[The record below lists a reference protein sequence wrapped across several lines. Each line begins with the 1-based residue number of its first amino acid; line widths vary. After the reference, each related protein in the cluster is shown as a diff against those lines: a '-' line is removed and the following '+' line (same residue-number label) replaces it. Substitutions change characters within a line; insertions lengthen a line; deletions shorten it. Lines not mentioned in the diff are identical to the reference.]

1 MSDYHNVTVT
11 LKRATFN
18 TDYDMSGTMDPYFIF
33 KLGDQKKQSSV
44 KQEGGQSLS
53 YDEKFAFK
61 VNPGDIL
68 TVHAYDQDTISD
80 EYIGSADIHIGDFIQ
95 CGSGPTSKL
104 LKKNY
109 INEGE
114 VFLHIQVHD

>member
-68 TVHAYDQDTISD
+68 YVYAYDQDTVSD
-80 EYIGSADIHIGDFIQ
+80 EYIGSAEVNIGDYISIKS
-95 CGSGPTSKL
+95 GSVSET
-104 LKKNY
+104 LKKEY
-109 INEGE
+109 FDEGK
-114 VFLHIQVHD
+114 VYLHIQVHD